1 LAESDLMPRPD
12 QPVSGRRDLALAALA
27 RDEALGRVSRTRRW
41 MIVAAAGLTAGLAAL
56 ASALLPGKSLGAK
69 SASTVAASTH
79 VAPASPTGT
88 PQLPAPAS
96 PGQLGLQGSGQA
108 PQAATPSP
116 QAAPQPAP
124 VQQAAPQPAPAPSTG
139 GGAVVSGGS

>member
-1 LAESDLMPRPD
+1 MARAE
-12 QPVSGRRDLALAALA
+12 QPVTGRHDLALAALA
-27 RDEALGRVSRTRRW
+27 RDEALGRVGRTRRW
-41 MIVAAAGLTAGLAAL
+41 MIVAAAALTAGLAAL

-69 SASTVAASTH
+69 SPTPVAATAH
-79 VAPASPTGT
+79 AAAVSPTST
-88 PQLPAPAS
+88 PQLPAPAG

-108 PQAATPSP
+108 PQAVTPSP

-124 VQQAAPQPAPAPSTG
+124 APAPSVG